1 MATLCQVAKLA
12 VNRPFV
18 PPGAGRVFAP
28 HFPVESRNNLAP
40 FSGPPSSEPRAVL
53 PAAAASQLLAPTK
66 GAEIG
71 RIASKYV
78 RVSLP
83 APPPT
88 SPPHSPALT
97 ADKAEVA
104 AEQAR
109 PPRLERSTPSPHL
122 TTPHQQSRNWFATE
136 PVSDDVDGSRE
147 SRESRIATTKAANM
161 NHHHHTQQQQKAGE
175 QQLSE
180 PEDMEMEG

>member
-1 MATLCQVAKLA
+1 MCVVLLPHISRGKAGLIWLISAGLPPRSPGPSIPTLA
-12 VNRPFV
+12 V
-18 PPGAGRVFAP
+18 
-28 HFPVESRNNLAP
+28 
-40 FSGPPSSEPRAVL
+40 
-53 PAAAASQLLAPTK
+53 SQRLAPTK
-66 GAEIG
+66 GVEIG

-104 AEQAR
+104 TEQAR
-109 PPRLERSTPSPHL
+109 PPRLDLSTPPPYP
-122 TTPHQQSRNWFATE
+122 TTPHQQSRTRFPDE
-136 PVSDDVDGSRE
+136 PTLDKFEGNRDSRE
-147 SRESRIATTKAANM
+147 TRITTTTAANM
-161 NHHHHTQQQQKAGE
+161 NHHHTQQQQQQKAGE

-180 PEDMEMEG
+180 PEDMEMEGK

>member
-1 MATLCQVAKLA
+1 M
-12 VNRPFV
+12 
-18 PPGAGRVFAP
+18 G
-28 HFPVESRNNLAP
+28 
-40 FSGPPSSEPRAVL
+40 L
-53 PAAAASQLLAPTK
+53 PARSPGPSIPPPAVSQRLAPTK

-104 AEQAR
+104 TEQAR
-109 PPRLERSTPSPHL
+109 PPRLDLSTPPPHP
-122 TTPHQQSRNWFATE
+122 TTPHQQSRTRFPAE
-136 PVSDDVDGSRE
+136 PTLDKVEGNRDSRE
-147 SRESRIATTKAANM
+147 PRITTTTTTAANM
-161 NHHHHTQQQQKAGE
+161 NHHHHHTQQQQQQKAGE

-180 PEDMEMEG
+180 PEDMEMEGK